1 MIFIEVL
8 VTFNFFHFYQP
19 KKTQSMKRLLTLFIC
34 LGISMSTFAQYA
46 SASYIV
52 LHEGMENDYL
62 QLESVWQAYHKESIA
77 MGRKTGW
84 SIWKI
89 AKNGDDSYEAG
100 TYPDYLIMEQYSSKK
115 QMDEEFN
122 RYAEG
127 YESMK
132 TIMKKNLKGKY
143 SNKQIEK
150 ILAKAPK
157 KEIRNYIHK
166 RIAATPMIGGDIK
179 VGDVMMVATME
190 QLRDDYEEFET
201 EFWQNIFANNVM
213 KGNHRFW
220 GFSRII
226 DRNEAAYA
234 APTHNSWNMFIDGK
248 ELARPDDFVSRKIFE
263 LTSEVRKMY
272 TPQEL
277 TLVYNAQ

>member
-1 MIFIEVL
+1 
-8 VTFNFFHFYQP
+8 
-19 KKTQSMKRLLTLFIC
+19 MKRLLTLFIC
-34 LGISMSTFAQYA
+34 LSISMSTFAQYA

-115 QMDEEFN
+115 QMDEEFS

-143 SNKQIEK
+143 SNKQIEE

-157 KEIRNYIHK
+157 KEVRDLHT
-166 RIAATPMIGGDIK
+166 RARVAATPMTGGDIK

-201 EFWQNIFANNVM
+201 EFWRDRFLLENVM
-213 KGNHRFW
+213 KGNHRIW

-234 APTHNSWNMFIDGK
+234 APTHNAWNMFIDGK

-272 TPQEL
+272 TPARINFG
-277 TLVYNAQ
+277 VYRSIVVSTH

>member
-1 MIFIEVL
+1 
-8 VTFNFFHFYQP
+8 
-19 KKTQSMKRLLTLFIC
+19 MKQLLTLFIC
-34 LGISMSTFAQYA
+34 LSISISTFAQYA

-77 MGRKTGW
+77 MGHKTGW

-89 AKNGDDSYEAG
+89 AKNQDDSYEPG
-100 TYPDYLIMEQYSSKK
+100 TYPDYLITEQFSSKK

-157 KEIRNYIHK
+157 KEVRTYIHELV
-166 RIAATPMIGGDIK
+166 AATPMTGGDIK

-190 QLRDDYEEFET
+190 QLRDDYEQFET
-201 EFWQNIFANNVM
+201 EFYRDRFAENVM

-226 DRNEAAYA
+226 DRNEAAYE
-234 APTHNSWNMFIDGK
+234 APTHNAWNMLIDGK
-248 ELARPDDFVSRKIFE
+248 ELAMPDDFVSRKIFE

-277 TLVYNAQ
+277 TLVYTAQ